1 MAYRIGCDVGGTFT
15 DLCLFDDATGRSTLV
30 KIPTT
35 VGEQDRAVVEA
46 TRIALSKAGLQPGDL
61 DGFAHGTTVA
71 TNAIL
76 ERKGARTALLVT
88 RGFRD
93 LLRIGR
99 QTRAHLYDQYARR
112 PEPLVPPELTF
123 EIAERRGPDG
133 RVTTPLDEATVR
145 AAIEELRAKKV
156 ETVAVAFLHA
166 YADAAHERR
175 VAEMLRAALPDLKLS
190 MSSDVLPEPGEFER
204 ASTTVMNAYLM
215 PPLEDYLGRIRRT
228 LAGDGVRVEP
238 AIMHSGG
245 GLMPVETASGAK
257 AVHTCLS
264 GPAAG
269 MIGAQR
275 FAAAAGYDNVV
286 TIDMGGTSFDVGLI
300 QNGEIL
306 TRYESE
312 IEGFPLRV
320 PMFDIIT
327 LGAGGGS
334 IASVDAGGLLKVGPE
349 SAGARPGPAAYGKGG
364 TRPTVTDA
372 NVVLGRLRAG
382 RQLGGGIVIDRDKA
396 AAAIEEH
403 VAKPLGLSVE
413 AAAVGMLR
421 VVNAAM
427 VRGMRR
433 ITVERGLDP
442 REFVV
447 TAFGGAG
454 PLHAVDLCA
463 EMDVAVLHIP
473 PSPGLL
479 CGIGLLL
486 APWKH
491 SETAMIGA
499 TADRLSDAAIA
510 ERIDGLRR
518 RVDDQAARD
527 AVDIA
532 AVTTNAML
540 EMRYRGQ
547 GHQLSIPHA
556 HDLAASVEAF
566 HKAHRRAF
574 GYDRRDQ
581 SVEVVLARLSGSA
594 PAATDRLPLP
604 ANEAGGDPEI
614 ARSRL
619 WIDGD
624 WVEVPVYDRARLV
637 PGTTLTGPLIIEQQ
651 DTTLVVGTQTLT
663 VDRFGGI
670 SIGMTS

>member
-35 VGEQDRAVVEA
+35 TGEQDVAVVEA
-46 TRIALSKAGLQPGDL
+46 IRLALSRAGLRPEDL

-88 RGFRD
+88 AGFRD

-99 QTRAHLYDQYARR
+99 QTRPHLYDQYARN

-123 EIAERRGPDG
+123 EIAERCGPDG
-133 RVTTPLDEATVR
+133 AVTTALDEATVHEAVAAMR
-145 AAIEELRAKKV
+145 ARGV
-156 ETVAVAFLHA
+156 EAVAVSFLHS
-166 YADAAHERR
+166 YANPAHERR
-175 VAEMLRAALPDLKLS
+175 VAEIVRADAPDLKLS
-190 MSSDVLPEPGEFER
+190 ISSDVLPEPGEFER
-204 ASTTVMNAYLM
+204 TSTTVMNAYLM
-215 PPLEDYLGRIRRT
+215 PPLQDYLRRIERT
-228 LAGDGVRVEP
+228 LAADGVTAAP
-238 AIMHSGG
+238 AIMQSGG
-245 GLMPVETASGAK
+245 GTMPIDTACGVK

-269 MIGAQR
+269 MIGAAR
-275 FAAAAGYDNVV
+275 FAAAAGHANVV

-300 QNGEIL
+300 QDGRIL
-306 TRYESE
+306 TRYESA

-382 RQLGGGIVIDRDKA
+382 RTLGGGIVIDRDKA
-396 AAAIEEH
+396 EAAIDAH
-403 VAKPLGLSVE
+403 VARPLGLSVE
-413 AAAVGMLR
+413 AAAAGMLR

-433 ITVERGLDP
+433 MTVERGLDP
-442 REFVV
+442 RDFVV

-454 PLHAVDLCA
+454 PLHAIELCA
-463 EMDVAVLHIP
+463 ELGVAALHVP

-491 SETAMIGA
+491 DETAMLA
-499 TADRLSDAAIA
+499 ASAARLSGAGVDERAA
-510 ERIDGLRR
+510 ELRR
-518 RVDDQAARD
+518 RIERQAEAD
-527 AVDIA
+527 GVAVA
-532 AVTTNAML
+532 TVTTGASL

-547 GHQLSIPHA
+547 GHQIPVA
-556 HDLAASVEAF
+556 YDGGVDAAFEAF
-566 HKAHRRAF
+566 HAAHRRAF
-574 GYDRRDQ
+574 GYDRRDEE
-581 SVEVVLARLSGSA
+581 VEVVLLRLSGTA

-604 ANEAGGDPEI
+604 EIVAGEDPVI
-614 ARSRL
+614 ARSPL
-619 WIDGD
+619 WIDGGF
-624 WVEVPVYDRARLV
+624 VEVPVYDRARLA
-637 PGTTLTGPLIIEQQ
+637 PGTVLSGPLIVEQQ
-651 DTTLVVGTQTLT
+651 DTTLVVGRQAVT
-663 VDRFGGI
+663 VDALGGI
-670 SIGMTS
+670 TVGMTS